1 LNRPLLVGIVGGLIV
16 AAAIILT
23 FFIDR
28 EPDRPVQQQVTAPAN
43 GPREPSA
50 PPMPA
55 KPALP
60 GSDAAS
66 TATPGPAKRA
76 ADPSAS
82 GSATPGVS
90 TAGQPSAAPSAPG
103 APSFDVV
110 RVSPDGDTV
119 IAGRA
124 PPDAEIEVRI
134 GETVIGRVKADKRG
148 EWVLVPQKPI
158 PPGTHELS
166 VIARLPDGTTQTG
179 TQTVVVVVPAP
190 GRDVAG
196 RPATA
201 ETGTGSLAIALPTKK
216 GDAPVVLQTPGG
228 VASGEVSL
236 NAIDYGADGKDLALS
251 GHAPPGAQV
260 RVYID
265 NAFVGA
271 ATADS
276 KGVWTLRPEVDVA
289 PGLHRLRV
297 DLTGPGGKVI
307 ARVELPFSRAAPLRD
322 LAPGAVVF
330 VQPGNSLWR
339 LARASYGE
347 GLRYTEI
354 YEANRDQIRN
364 PDLIYPGQVFVLPK
378 LN

>member
-1 LNRPLLVGIVGGLIV
+1 MNRPLLVGIVGGLIV

-28 EPDRPVQQQVTAPAN
+28 EPDKPVQQAAPSTSGA
-43 GPREPSA
+43 REPSA

-55 KPALP
+55 KPSLP
-60 GSDAAS
+60 GGDTGNTGAATS
-66 TATPGPAKRA
+66 
-76 ADPSAS
+76 PSAQPKRPS
-82 GSATPGVS
+82 PRGTAAPQSAQP
-90 TAGQPSAAPSAPG
+90 GQPAGERAP
-103 APSFDVV
+103 PSFDVV
-110 RVSPDGDTV
+110 RVSPQGDTV

-124 PPDAEIEVRI
+124 APDAEIEVRI
-134 GETVIGRVKADKRG
+134 GDTVIGRVKADKRG
-148 EWVLVPQKPI
+148 EWVLVPQTPI
-158 PPGTHELS
+158 PPGSHQLT

-179 TQTVVVVVPAP
+179 MQTVVVVVPAP
-190 GRDVAG
+190 GKDVAG
-196 RPATA
+196 QPAGSA
-201 ETGTGSLAIALPTKK
+201 TGSIAVALPTEK
-216 GDAPVVLQTPGG
+216 GGAPIVLQTPGG
-228 VASGEVSL
+228 VKSGEVSL

-265 NAFVGA
+265 NKFVGA

-276 KGVWTLRPEVDVA
+276 KGVWTLRPDTEVA
-289 PGLHRLRV
+289 PGLHQLRV
-297 DLTGPGGKVI
+297 DLTGPDGKVM
-307 ARVELPFSRAAPLRD
+307 ARVELPFSRAEPLRD
-322 LAPGAVVF
+322 LAPGSVVF

-347 GLRYTEI
+347 GLRYSVI
-354 YEANRDQIRN
+354 YEANKDQIRN

>member
-1 LNRPLLVGIVGGLIV
+1 MNRPLLVGIVGGLIV

-28 EPDRPVQQQVTAPAN
+28 EPDKPVQQAATSAS
-43 GPREPSA
+43 GPRESSA

-55 KPALP
+55 KPSLP
-60 GSDAAS
+60 RSDTGGNG
-66 TATPGPAKRA
+66 TATS
-76 ADPSAS
+76 PSAQPQRP
-82 GSATPGVS
+82 SAGG
-90 TAGQPSAAPSAPG
+90 TAVPQTARPGQPGKAAGEQAP
-103 APSFDVV
+103 PSFDVV
-110 RVSPDGDTV
+110 RVSPQGDTV

-124 PPDAEIEVRI
+124 APDAEIEVRI
-134 GETVIGRVKADKRG
+134 GDTVIGRVKADKRG
-148 EWVLVPQKPI
+148 EWVLVPQTPI
-158 PPGTHELS
+158 PPGSHQLT

-190 GRDVAG
+190 GKDVAG
-196 RPATA
+196 QPAGTA
-201 ETGTGSLAIALPTKK
+201 TGSLAVALPTEK
-216 GDAPVVLQTPGG
+216 GGVPIVLQTPGG
-228 VASGEVSL
+228 VKSGEVSL

-265 NAFVGA
+265 NKFVGA

-276 KGVWTLRPEVDVA
+276 KGVWTLRPDTEVA
-289 PGLHRLRV
+289 PGLHQLRV
-297 DLTGPGGKVI
+297 DLTGPGGKVM
-307 ARVELPFSRAAPLRD
+307 ARVELPFSRAEPLRD
-322 LAPGAVVF
+322 LAPGSVVF

-347 GLRYTEI
+347 GLRYSVI
-354 YEANRDQIRN
+354 YEANKDQIRN